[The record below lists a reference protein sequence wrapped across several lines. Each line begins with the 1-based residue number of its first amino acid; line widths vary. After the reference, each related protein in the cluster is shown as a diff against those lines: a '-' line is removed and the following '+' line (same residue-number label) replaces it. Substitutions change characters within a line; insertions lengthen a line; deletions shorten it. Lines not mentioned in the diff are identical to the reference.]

1 MSVKYDRISE
11 DWFYIR
17 LLIGGTLMMS
27 MSITRTSLT
36 RAFFKNSFLEG
47 HKGIY
52 KLAQGGSGPLGW
64 LCILGHYPSSR
75 LFLSL
80 TWEPHCTVLGKSKSL
95 HMIGMCRLQ
104 ALYRE
109 STLSLASPCN
119 VADEQRGA
127 RGCEY
132 LFITPT
138 AIISF
143 NWISGNC
150 G

>member
-119 VADEQRGA
+119 VADEQREA
-127 RGCEY
+127 RWCKN
-132 LFITPT
+132 LFITPY
-138 AIISF
+138 SKYLF
-143 NWISGNC
+143 QLNLWKL
-150 G
+150 